1 MAIHSKPSCP
11 STLTSTNI
19 SYPTLFLR
27 YNGGMSLNTITSYS
41 DHHKLAL
48 KLRPILVGELYL
60 ARKLLHPVYIHRDGI
75 FVSVIPEG
83 SVPTKDQVNSLIK
96 NQYKEV
102 YVYQSDLDQIKGNLE
117 VALIKITRS
126 LSVGDPLENGNKDL
140 KLLSLNMSG
149 LYQNPHNDERLML
162 QFQSTQNLTKFLMDN
177 KKHQS
182 HFYHGLARENFHF
195 TVAQPMLSSVLLL
208 SFLQSIHLFH
218 DKEIENLFLTSY
230 LKDIGIAMIP
240 DAIYD
245 LKTLNP
251 KVQGLFA
258 DHADFSFD
266 LLDGRVPLSKNY
278 LNIIKHHHFLN
289 DRMKGMLDKGRKAN
303 ADSEMIMGI
312 ESTLVAVCDILVAMT
327 NDRPYRKSLS
337 LYQSL
342 EVIKKMMADEY
353 PQEFKA
359 LVVFLKQFFKN

>member
-1 MAIHSKPSCP
+1 
-11 STLTSTNI
+11 
-19 SYPTLFLR
+19 
-27 YNGGMSLNTITSYS
+27 MSLNTITSYS

-60 ARKLLHPVYIHRDGI
+60 TRKLLHPVYIYKEGM

-83 SVPTKDQVNSLIK
+83 SVPTKDQVSTLIK
-96 NQYKEV
+96 NHCREV
-102 YVYQSDLDQIKGNLE
+102 YVYQSDLDQIKSNLE
-117 VALIKITRS
+117 AALIKVTRS

-140 KLLSLNMSG
+140 KLLSLNMGS
-149 LYQNPHNDERLML
+149 LYQNPHNDEKLML

-182 HFYHGLARENFHF
+182 HFFHGLARENFHF
-195 TVAQPMLSSVLLL
+195 TISQPMLSSVVLL

-218 DKEIENLFLTSY
+218 DKEIENLFITSY
-230 LKDIGIAMIP
+230 LKDIGIAIIP
-240 DAIYD
+240 DAKYD
-245 LKTLNP
+245 LKILNS
-251 KVQGLFA
+251 KEQCLFA

-266 LLDGRVPLSKNY
+266 LLEGRVPLSKNY

-289 DRMKGMLDKGRKAN
+289 NRLKGMVDKDHKTKLDN
-303 ADSEMIMGI
+303 EMIMGI

-327 NDRPYRKSLS
+327 SDRPYRKGLS

-359 LVVFLKQFFKN
+359 FVVFLKQFFKN